1 MQTQAAA
8 GKKLGHVRRPSY
20 GKVTP
25 ISSLLLNLSNSSNIR
40 HDGVSPD
47 SSEAS
52 HIFSFGPHG
61 PILQHQPN
69 HIENNVVDATTS
81 FIEQEKFAEQIDK
94 VEPESKPVEAIDVSN
109 TFLKC
114 SNYHHAGTDETINA
128 DSIKARD
135 TDDIDE
141 YLPNRRDKPCLI
153 CNVNAKRTTSVELTN
168 DINEPMVELC
178 EALCNDKCKTSPVQ
192 TSISTPVPVAA
203 ANDTSGKILIRSNSS
218 RQEFLASM
226 LQEATTLVEPP
237 KAVIENGKATDKIAV
252 ETAPITVTVD
262 GKLKGFCDS
271 YFRDKMDVAEAL
283 AKTSMMTSPAA
294 KRRLAARKMEMNLNN
309 ADFVY
314 DENSDYIP
322 PKELLMYLVR

>member
-61 PILQHQPN
+61 PILQHQTN
-69 HIENNVVDATTS
+69 QVEDNVVDATTN

-94 VEPESKPVEAIDVSN
+94 VEPESKPVEAIDLSN

-114 SNYHHAGTDETINA
+114 TNYHHAGTDETINA
-128 DSIKARD
+128 DPIIARD
-135 TDDIDE
+135 TDDIDK
-141 YLPNRRDKPCLI
+141 YLPNSRDKPCLI
-153 CNVNAKRTTSVELTN
+153 CNVNAKRTTSVESTSN
-168 DINEPMVELC
+168 QPMKELC
-178 EALCNDKCKTSPVQ
+178 EALCNDKCKTSPVR
-192 TSISTPVPVAA
+192 TSISTSVPVVAS
-203 ANDTSGKILIRSNSS
+203 NDTSGKILIRSNSS

-226 LQEATTLVEPP
+226 LQEATTLVEAP
-237 KAVIENGKATDKIAV
+237 KAVIENDKATDKIAV
-252 ETAPITVTVD
+252 ETAPIDVTVD

-294 KRRLAARKMEMNLNN
+294 KRRLAARQMEMNLNN

-314 DENSDYIP
+314 DSENSDYIP